1 MSGLLEK
8 AGKRPSRK
16 RRGRGP
22 GSGLGKTSG
31 RGQKGAASRSGFKK
45 NLAYEGGQVPILRR
59 LPKRGFSNF
68 PFRRRYDVVNVSDLE
83 RLFESGEDVAL
94 GTLAARGALDPR
106 YGRLKV
112 LGGGDLTKSLRVVAE
127 AVSESARKKIEAAG
141 GSVEVVGPPRKKR
154 RRGRG
159 RGVSKRKEAG
169 GPKESSGG
177 AAEAGKGGG
186 EKSRDR
192 KE

>member
-68 PFRRRYDVVNVSDLE
+68 PFRLRYDVVNVSDLE

-141 GSVEVVGPPRKKR
+141 GSVEVVGPPRKKSR
-154 RRGRG
+154 R
-159 RGVSKRKEAG
+159 VSKRKEAG
-169 GPKESSGG
+169 APKESSGG

-186 EKSRDR
+186 EKSRGR
-192 KE
+192 EE